1 MSARIAYS
9 PPPRPEPPKQFATM
23 LIGIVLIVV
32 GALLIN
38 QGMNAV
44 QVSSALIVGVGLLAA
59 GALMVF
65 AGASRVWPG
74 RPAINISILVIGVIL
89 LVASGTQLAVDWGLA
104 IYGIVLTIVG
114 IVLIIIGVQITRQ
127 SWKKY
132 VKR

>member
-1 MSARIAYS
+1 MSAKVAFS
-9 PPPRPEPPKQFATM
+9 TPPTPEPQKQFATI

-44 QVSSALIVGVGLLAA
+44 QASSALILGVGLLAA

-65 AGASRVWPG
+65 VGASRLWPG
-74 RPAINISILVIGVIL
+74 RPMINNGMLIVGVLL
-89 LVASGTQLAVDWGLA
+89 LVASGTQLAVNWGLA

-114 IVLIIIGVQITRQ
+114 ITLIVVGVQITRQ

-132 VKR
+132 AKR

>member
-1 MSARIAYS
+1 MSDKVAYT
-9 PPPRPEPPKQFATM
+9 PPPVPEPPKQFAAM
-23 LIGIVLIVV
+23 LIGIVLIVI

-44 QVSSALIVGVGLLAA
+44 QASSALILGVGLLAA

-65 AGASRVWPG
+65 AGGSRVWPG
-74 RPAINISILVIGVIL
+74 RPMANISILIVGVIL
-89 LVASGTQLAVDWGLA
+89 LVASGTQLAVDWGRA
-104 IYGIVLTIVG
+104 AYGIVLTIVG
-114 IVLIIIGVQITRQ
+114 IVLIVVGVQITRQ